1 MIIADTGFWV
11 ALFNHKDTF
20 HRLAYQ
26 RLGELNEPLLVTLPV
41 VTETCYLL
49 QKRVGPEKSVAFL
62 RSHQRGVFQLFDL
75 DRVHFPR
82 IIELMSQY
90 ANLPMDFADA
100 SLVILAEVLGH
111 GRILST
117 DSRDFQTYR
126 WKNRYSFENLLLQS
140 A

>member
-1 MIIADTGFWV
+1 M
-11 ALFNHKDTF
+11 
-20 HRLAYQ
+20 
-26 RLGELNEPLLVTLPV
+26 
-41 VTETCYLL
+41 
-49 QKRVGPEKSVAFL
+49 AFL

-75 DRVHFPR
+75 DRVYFPR

>member
-20 HRLAYQ
+20 HHLANQ
-26 RLGELNEPLLVTLPV
+26 RLGELDEPLLVTLPV
-41 VTETCYLL
+41 VTETCHLL
-49 QKRVGPEKSVAFL
+49 QKRVGLEKSVAFL

-75 DRVHFPR
+75 DSVHFPR

-100 SLVILAEVLGH
+100 SLIILAEVLGH

-117 DSRDFQTYR
+117 DRRDFQTYR
-126 WKNRYSFENLLLQS
+126 WKDHYPFENLLLQS
-140 A
+140 V